1 MRDSYSENT
10 MFRVYVLFFVYL
22 FILCG
27 LLLAKARGSLWLDEA
42 YSVTVARGSLNDLIK
57 SLKAD
62 TWPPLYYVLLWL
74 WIKLWGDS
82 EQSAR
87 ALSIILFLSC
97 LLATHKFLVKHLYN
111 ERIALFG
118 VWLMSTFSLS
128 VAHATNARGYM
139 LLCLFSLLSTDSA
152 LSLMRHSHARVRLA
166 LTYAVA
172 CYGGMM
178 THYSFVYV
186 MLSHI
191 VLAVLRYRHRVP
203 IVIAPLLLGIVV
215 FGSTWG
221 NILVQQMRFGVALG
235 IAWMKPTSWVTVL
248 RNAYGSTGSDNW

>member
-1 MRDSYSENT
+1 M
-10 MFRVYVLFFVYL
+10 
-22 FILCG
+22 
-27 LLLAKARGSLWLDEA
+27 A
-42 YSVTVARGSLNDLIK
+42 
-57 SLKAD
+57 
-62 TWPPLYYVLLWL
+62 PLYYVLLWL

-97 LLATHKFLVKHLYN
+97 LLTTHKFLVKHLYN

-139 LLCLFSLLSTDSA
+139 LLCLFSLAFTDSA

-203 IVIAPLLLGIVV
+203 IVIAPLLI
-215 FGSTWG
+215 
-221 NILVQQMRFGVALG
+221 
-235 IAWMKPTSWVTVL
+235 
-248 RNAYGSTGSDNW
+248 